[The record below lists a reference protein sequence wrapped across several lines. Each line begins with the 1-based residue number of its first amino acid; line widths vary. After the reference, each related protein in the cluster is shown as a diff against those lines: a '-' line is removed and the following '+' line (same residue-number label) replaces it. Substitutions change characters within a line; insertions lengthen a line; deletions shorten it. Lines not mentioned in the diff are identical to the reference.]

1 MNKKGTPSNTPI
13 KKKGHGGTSARTTA
27 MKKRE
32 MLAAMKKT
40 LGNVSQSCKLVNI
53 QRSTYYRWMKDD
65 KKWGAKVVDVEEYTF
80 DFVESQ
86 LMKQIQDGNTAMI
99 IFFAKTK
106 MKNRGYIERKE
117 LSVSEQP
124 AFIVDEKQDS
134 LKKHLDIIHKK
145 YAT

>member
-1 MNKKGTPSNTPI
+1 
-13 KKKGHGGTSARTTA
+13 
-27 MKKRE
+27 